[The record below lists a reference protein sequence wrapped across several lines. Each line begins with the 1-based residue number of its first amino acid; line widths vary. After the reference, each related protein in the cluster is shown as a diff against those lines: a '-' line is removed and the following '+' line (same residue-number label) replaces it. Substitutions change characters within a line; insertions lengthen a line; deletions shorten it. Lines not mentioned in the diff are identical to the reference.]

1 MSLLPEFNDD
11 FILRLTNL
19 VTRNPADKKLKKRM
33 PKEWACEKAIKQLR
47 DLLNPDLNPLTFEEV
62 KAWFDRKVVEGKGD
76 VIYGDTHAHE
86 SYGSIYCLYHIHE
99 ANYYHSR
106 YISNDGFKYSL
117 NSSEKYSFYELIEAD
132 KQHYSICELLSLT
145 PLELFCQMKGYVNI

>member
-1 MSLLPEFNDD
+1 MSLLPEFNTHIYPKIFEGTCSESAGRRGLIMHAVD
-11 FILRLTNL
+11 
-19 VTRNPADKKLKKRM
+19 KLK
-33 PKEWACEKAIKQLR
+33 